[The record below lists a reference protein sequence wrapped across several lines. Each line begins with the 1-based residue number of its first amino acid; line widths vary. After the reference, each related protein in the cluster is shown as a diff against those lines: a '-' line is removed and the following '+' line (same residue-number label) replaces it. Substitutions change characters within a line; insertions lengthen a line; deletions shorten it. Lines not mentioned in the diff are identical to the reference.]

1 MQDQMQLPFNERCY
15 RLLMQVPP
23 GEVTT
28 YKALA
33 EALGTKAYQA
43 VGRAMNQNPNLVIVP
58 CHRVVNADG
67 RLGGY
72 VLGQQQKQ
80 WLLEKEGITFQSG
93 KVQSFKSK
101 LHSFGQ
107 SPHSN

>member
-1 MQDQMQLPFNERCY
+1 MQDQIQLPFSERCY

-23 GEVTT
+23 GKVTT

-93 KVQSFKSK
+93 KVQDFDSK
-101 LHSFGQ
+101 LYPLAQ
-107 SPHSN
+107 SAQCN